1 MCICRVGGCA
11 RREYIGMRF
20 GIIGAME
27 TEVATLKKHMAQNG
41 GYSSKR
47 HAGMDFAVG
56 KLGNAE
62 AVVVKCGV
70 GKVNAAL
77 CVQVLADF
85 FEVTHIINTGVAGAL
100 NVNLDI
106 GDILISTD
114 ALQHD
119 VDVTALKYAPGQI
132 PGVPVLAFPAD
143 PWMIMQA
150 EKTAEAL
157 KNEPGFSGVSFIR
170 GRVVSGDAFISDSA
184 VKKRLIDEFRGD
196 CCEMEG
202 AAIAQAAYAN
212 NLPYVILRAIS
223 DRANGVA
230 TVDYPVF
237 ESQAAVRCSRFV
249 EYMINRN

>member
-1 MCICRVGGCA
+1 M
-11 RREYIGMRF
+11 RREYIEMRF

-27 TEVATLKKHMAQNG
+27 TEVSTLKKHMAQSG

-56 KLGNAE
+56 KLGKADV
-62 AVVVKCGV
+62 VVVKCGV

-100 NVNLDI
+100 NEKLDI

-132 PGVPVLAFPAD
+132 PGVPTLAFPAD
-143 PWMIMQA
+143 KLLSMHA
-150 EKTAEAL
+150 ERTAEAL
-157 KNEPGFSGVSFIR
+157 KNEPGFSGVTFMS
-170 GRVVSGDAFISDSA
+170 GRVVSGDIFVSDNE
-184 VKKRLIDEFRGD
+184 VKKRLIETFRGD

-223 DRANGVA
+223 DRANGGA

-249 EYMINRN
+249 EYMINRI

>member
-1 MCICRVGGCA
+1 MK
-11 RREYIGMRF
+11 Y

-27 TEVATLKKHMAQNG
+27 AEVATLKKHMAQNG

-56 KLGNAE
+56 KLGNTE
-62 AVVVKCGV
+62 AVVVKCGI

-77 CVQVLADF
+77 CVQILADF

-100 NVNLDI
+100 NEKLDI
-106 GDILISTD
+106 GDILISVD

-143 PWMIMQA
+143 KWMLYLA
-150 EKTAEAL
+150 ERTADAL
-157 KNEPGFSGVSFIR
+157 KAEPGFSDVHFLQ
-170 GRVVSGDAFISDSA
+170 GRVVSGDIFVSDA
-184 VKKRLIDEFRGD
+184 DVKKRLIDTFRGD

-212 NLPYVILRAIS
+212 GLPYLILRAIS
-223 DRANGVA
+223 DRANGGA
-230 TVDYPVF
+230 SVDYPAF
-237 ESQAAVRCSRFV
+237 EAQAAVRCARFV
-249 EYMINRN
+249 EYMVNGR